1 MRAQAPSHRLVG
13 GLDLHVSVASL
24 KVLRLPPP
32 RARSRGYCLIRMQCH
47 MAPHCLSCQEY
58 RDLQR
63 QGPSCNGFCHKTA
76 QGRQPDGPSG
86 LACRRRHT
94 PCTPATK
101 ALEGRPG
108 CPALPGASGTVTWP
122 TFTLANTMHKESK
135 GGGHMQACLAA
146 ALGLPSRAAAQ
157 HRPRS
162 LIEPQH
168 RTHRAPPATPGSAC
182 GRGRGRGVPRAGP
195 PAAPLILASTHK
207 PALLILTLQS
217 RLVHRQQHLTVQK
230 AATQPLLVSRR
241 TRVLGRP
248 WCPCQRACPTCFSSA
263 VAIPLCGRAAMLT
276 QQASPART
284 ASSAVTMPP
293 PSAAGAH

>member
-1 MRAQAPSHRLVG
+1 VRNLSSLLFFISFLRDPACAGMRAQAPSHRLVG

-32 RARSRGYCLIRMQCH
+32 HARSRGYCLIRMQCY
-47 MAPHCLSCQEY
+47 MA
-58 RDLQR
+58 RAKLQWH
-63 QGPSCNGFCHKTA
+63 CHKTA

-101 ALEGRPG
+101 ALQGRPG

-146 ALGLPSRAAAQ
+146 ASGLPSRAAAQ

-207 PALLILTLQS
+207 PALLTLTLQS
-217 RLVHRQQHLTVQK
+217 RLVH
-230 AATQPLLVSRR
+230 
-241 TRVLGRP
+241 
-248 WCPCQRACPTCFSSA
+248 
-263 VAIPLCGRAAMLT
+263 
-276 QQASPART
+276 
-284 ASSAVTMPP
+284 
-293 PSAAGAH
+293 

>member
-1 MRAQAPSHRLVG
+1 ME
-13 GLDLHVSVASL
+13 
-24 KVLRLPPP
+24 
-32 RARSRGYCLIRMQCH
+32 YCLPCAQFEL
-47 MAPHCLSCQEY
+47 APFLHFFSARPCLCGHAGAGPLAPACGRTRPACVCGLIESPEAAATPRQEQGILPDPY
-58 RDLQR
+58 AMLHGAALSLLSGIPGPPASRAKLQWH
-63 QGPSCNGFCHKTA
+63 CHKTA

-101 ALEGRPG
+101 ALQGRPG

-146 ALGLPSRAAAQ
+146 ASGLPSRAAAQ

-207 PALLILTLQS
+207 PALLTLTLQS
-217 RLVHRQQHLTVQK
+217 RLVH
-230 AATQPLLVSRR
+230 
-241 TRVLGRP
+241 
-248 WCPCQRACPTCFSSA
+248 
-263 VAIPLCGRAAMLT
+263 
-276 QQASPART
+276 
-284 ASSAVTMPP
+284 
-293 PSAAGAH
+293 